1 MALFFRPS
9 ANLRE
14 SWRSTTALRCSLTHT
29 SSTGTEK
36 SCENFSHPNSGIHR
50 ICWRISTPSSDKP
63 KNEHQKDN
71 QTQRHREF
79 PEQIQENAHPLSLA
93 LFFSGEGRVF
103 AWTFL
108 GKLLVTQG
116 LNGVEFG
123 GLHGGEPAADHADHN
138 EDGGR
143 QHHGDQR
150 ESELDVHFAGV
161 VLVGGPE
168 ERQRADR

>member
-63 KNEHQKDN
+63 KNEHQEDN
-71 QTQRHREF
+71 QTQRRREF
-79 PEQIQENAHPLSLA
+79 PEQIQENAQPLPLV
-93 LFFSGEGRVF
+93 LFSSVKASSSHGRQITRNAGPQRGRVWRL
-103 AWTFL
+103 AWR
-108 GKLLVTQG
+108 G
-116 LNGVEFG
+116 
-123 GLHGGEPAADHADHN
+123 AS
-138 EDGGR
+138 R
-143 QHHGDQR
+143 
-150 ESELDVHFAGV
+150 
-161 VLVGGPE
+161 
-168 ERQRADR
+168 